1 MTPGRGERIVYTTAD
16 ASPQS
21 GAFRHVLRISRE
33 IVDWGYQPVV
43 VLPEEARDA
52 LGTDAIDDAATYI
65 LPLARV
71 QRSRSLGGQAR
82 FLARSA
88 ASAYQLA
95 RIIRRERASLV
106 HVNEILDVYG
116 ATAARLAG
124 VPCLC
129 HLRADLSGAP
139 SAVQALLPR
148 MMAALSTEIV
158 AVSAS
163 ADEHTF
169 RNRGIAT
176 SKVSVVHD
184 PGPDPWIFHPGVDG
198 RSVREELG
206 LAGDPLLVVLVAK
219 LGRRKGHEVL
229 IRAAPRV
236 IASFPTARFL
246 LVGGALEGAHHRSY
260 AEELKR
266 LPTRLGVERSV
277 TFLGYRRDVPEIMAA
292 ADVVTHC
299 STYPDPF
306 PGVVLQGM
314 ALAKA
319 VVASDLGG
327 PREQIED
334 HVSGVLVRP
343 DDPGALAD
351 AICALLQA
359 PEWRAS
365 LGAEAALRVRSLFS
379 AESFYW
385 RLAEIYRRLIPLS
398 P

>member
-1 MTPGRGERIVYTTAD
+1 VSPGRGERIVYTTAD

-21 GAFRHVLRISRE
+21 GAFRQLLQMSRD
-33 IVDWGYQPVV
+33 IVDWGYQPVL
-43 VLPEEARDA
+43 VLAEEARDA
-52 LGTDAIDDAATYI
+52 LETDAIDNAATHV

-71 QRSRSLGGQAR
+71 QRSRSLGDQGR
-82 FLARSA
+82 FLARSSV
-88 ASAYQLA
+88 SAYQLA
-95 RIIRRERASLV
+95 RIIRRERARLV

-116 ATAARLAG
+116 PTAARLAG

-163 ADEHTF
+163 AEEHTF
-169 RNRGIAT
+169 RSRGIAT
-176 SKVSVVHD
+176 KKVSVLHN
-184 PGPDPWIFHPGVDG
+184 PGPNPSTFHPGVDG
-198 RSVREELG
+198 GPVRAELG
-206 LAGDPLLVVLVAK
+206 LAGDALLIVLVAK

-236 IASFPTARFL
+236 AASFPTARFL

-260 AEELKR
+260 AEELER
-266 LPTRLGVERSV
+266 LRAKLGVERSV
-277 TFLGYRRDVPEIMAA
+277 TFLGYRRDVPAIMAA
-292 ADVVTHC
+292 ADVVAHC

-314 ALAKA
+314 AMAKA

-327 PREQIED
+327 PREQIENG
-334 HVSGVLVRP
+334 VSGVLVRP
-343 DDPGALAD
+343 DDPSALAD
-351 AICALLQA
+351 AICALLES
-359 PEWRAS
+359 PEWRDS
-365 LGAEAALRVRSLFS
+365 LGREAEFRVRSLFS
-379 AESFYW
+379 AESFYR
-385 RLAEIYRRLIPLS
+385 RLSEIYRRLIPLS
-398 P
+398 A

>member
-1 MTPGRGERIVYTTAD
+1 M
-16 ASPQS
+16 
-21 GAFRHVLRISRE
+21 SRE

-82 FLARSA
+82 FFARSA
-88 ASAYQLA
+88 ASTYQLA
-95 RIIRRERASLV
+95 RIVRSERASLV

-169 RNRGIAT
+169 RNPGIAT
-176 SKVSVVHD
+176 KKVSVVHD
-184 PGPDPWIFHPGVDG
+184 PGPDPSIFHPGVDG

-260 AEELKR
+260 VEGLKR
-266 LPTRLGVERSV
+266 LPAQLGVERSV
-277 TFLGYRRDVPEIMAA
+277 TFLGYRPDVPAIMAA

-314 ALAKA
+314 AMAKA

-334 HVSGVLVRP
+334 HVSGFLVRP
-343 DDPGALAD
+343 DDPSALAD
-351 AICALLQA
+351 AICSLLQA
-359 PEWRAS
+359 PAWRAS
-365 LGAEAALRVRSLFS
+365 LGGEAAVRVRSLFS
-379 AESFYW
+379 AESFNR
-385 RLAEIYRRLIPLS
+385 RLSEIYQRLIPLS
-398 P
+398 A